1 MSAELPTSLV
11 EPAKSPPW
19 WLWPHVLSLEAP
31 LVAVLWQ
38 ATLARAHDLTLPPVL
53 HAGLALCV
61 WTIYVLDRVWDTFH
75 ADAVALDARHAF
87 YRRHRVLFLAVVLPA
102 ACLAL
107 GWLALCEIPE
117 GVLWQAVSIGVFV
130 GLYFFVYV
138 ARLAPALMPKPHA
151 ASLVFALGCTAA
163 IRFYSMPDTWA
174 DPILECAVLALLV
187 LANLAS
193 IAAREEE
200 SNGKPGRWCA
210 ALPMMLTGNL
220 LVASLLLFYIQKGTF
235 DAAMLA
241 PATAV
246 LAGLALLAVLR
257 RFRTRLS
264 VDAHHVLADL
274 AVIAPLPL
282 VWLSGR

>member
-1 MSAELPTSLV
+1 M
-11 EPAKSPPW
+11 
-19 WLWPHVLSLEAP
+19 
-31 LVAVLWQ
+31 AVLWQ
-38 ATLARAHDLTLPPVL
+38 AALAKAHGVHLMPVL

-61 WTIYVLDRVWDTFH
+61 WVIYVLDRTWDTFR
-75 ADAVALDARHAF
+75 ADAAALDVRHAF
-87 YRRHRVLFLAVVLPA
+87 YRRHRVLFLTVVLPV

-107 GWLALCEIPE
+107 GWMALYEIPE
-117 GVLWQAVSIGVFV
+117 GVLWQAVSIAVFT

-151 ASLVFALGCTAA
+151 ASLIFALGCTAS
-163 IRFYSMPDTWA
+163 IRFFAMPDTWA

-200 SNGKPGRWCA
+200 AQDKPGRWSV

-220 LVASLLLFYIQKGTF
+220 LVVALLLFYIQKGTF
-235 DAAMLA
+235 DAAMLS
-241 PATAV
+241 PTTAV
-246 LAGLALLAVLR
+246 LVSLALLTVLR

-282 VWLSGR
+282 AWVSGR

>member
-1 MSAELPTSLV
+1 M
-11 EPAKSPPW
+11 
-19 WLWPHVLSLEAP
+19 LSLEAP

-38 ATLARAHDLTLPPVL
+38 AALAEAHDVRLPPVL

-61 WTIYVLDRVWDTFH
+61 WVIYALDRTWDTFRTSP
-75 ADAVALDARHAF
+75 ALLDERHAF
-87 YRRHRVLFLAVVLPA
+87 YRRHRRLLLAAVLPA
-102 ACLAL
+102 ACAVL
-107 GWLALCEIPE
+107 GWLALYEVPE
-117 GVLWQAVSIGVFV
+117 GILWQAASIAVFA

-151 ASLVFALGCTAA
+151 AALIFALGCTAG
-163 IRFYSMPDTWA
+163 IRFYTMPDTWA
-174 DPILECAVLALLV
+174 DPILECAALALLV
-187 LANLAS
+187 LSNLAS

-200 SNGKPGRWCA
+200 AQDKPGRWSA
-210 ALPMMLTGNL
+210 TLPMMLTGNL
-220 LVASLLLFYIQKGTF
+220 LVVGLLLFYIQKGTF

-246 LAGLALLAVLR
+246 LVGLALLAVLR
-257 RFRTRLS
+257 RFRARLS

-282 VWLSGR
+282 VWMTDTDWKTVLPPVGALLRVWI